1 MTTHSLNLSIRPR
14 RLRQAPWLR
23 ALIAE
28 HHLRSQDLIWPLFI
42 QEGQGVVTSIEG
54 LPGVERLSI
63 DKAVDAAR
71 EAHALGIPAIALFPV
86 TPSECKTVDGREAF
100 NPENLICRAI
110 RAIKQ
115 AVPEIGIVGDVAL
128 DPYTT
133 HGHDGLLMNNLP
145 LQGGGRREATGGG
158 DDCALVTPT
167 PTLPLTGGGSVVD
180 NDSTVAALC
189 RQALVLAEAG
199 CDIVAPSDMM
209 DGRVGEIRAALDA
222 AGHEHTLILSYAVK
236 YASALY
242 GPFRSA
248 VGSAGNLG
256 KADKRTYQMDPAN
269 LSEAMREVALDLE
282 QGADMVMVKP
292 ASLYLDVISR
302 VREVSDV
309 PVLAYHVSGE
319 YAMVKAAANAGMLDE
334 KAVMLETLLAI
345 KRAGATAILTYA
357 ARDVAKWLK
366 ESDASR

>member
-1 MTTHSLNLSIRPR
+1 MSTHSLNLPIRPR
-14 RLRQAPWLR
+14 RLRRTPWLR
-23 ALIAE
+23 ALVAE
-28 HHLRSQDLIWPLFI
+28 HHLRAEDLIWPLFI

-54 LPGVERLSI
+54 LPGVHRLSI

-86 TPSECKTVDGREAF
+86 TPSECKTADGREAF

-133 HGHDGLLMNNLP
+133 HGHDGLLIHNLP
-145 LQGGGRREATGGG
+145 LA
-158 DDCALVTPT
+158 
-167 PTLPLTGGGSVVD
+167 GGGSSDVD
-180 NDSTVAALC
+180 NDTTVAALC
-189 RQALVLAEAG
+189 SQALVLAEAG

-222 AGHEHTLILSYAVK
+222 QGHAHTLILSYAVK

-269 LSEAMREVALDLE
+269 LSEALREVALDLE

-292 ASLYLDVISR
+292 ASLYLDVIAR

-366 ESDASR
+366 ENEASCS

>member
-1 MTTHSLNLSIRPR
+1 MSTQSLNLPVRPR
-14 RLRQAPWLR
+14 RLRRTPWLR
-23 ALIAE
+23 ALVAE
-28 HHLRSQDLIWPLFI
+28 HHLRAEDLIWPLFI
-42 QEGQGVVTSIEG
+42 QDRQGVVTSIEG
-54 LPGVERLSI
+54 LPGVHRLSI
-63 DKAVDAAR
+63 DKAVEAAR
-71 EAHALGIPAIALFPV
+71 EAHTLGIPAIALFPV
-86 TPSECKTVDGREAF
+86 TPAERKTEDGREAF
-100 NPENLICRAI
+100 NPENLICRTI

-133 HGHDGLLMNNLP
+133 HGHDGLL
-145 LQGGGRREATGGG
+145 G
-158 DDCALVTPT
+158 DDGDVA
-167 PTLPLTGGGSVVD
+167 
-180 NDSTVAALC
+180 NDATVAALC

-222 AGHEHTLILSYAVK
+222 AGHQHTLILSYAVK

-269 LSEAMREVALDLE
+269 LSEALREVALDLE

-292 ASLYLDVISR
+292 ASLYLDVIAR

-357 ARDVAKWLK
+357 ARDVALWLK
-366 ESDASR
+366 

>member
-1 MTTHSLNLSIRPR
+1 MSTQSLNLPVRPR
-14 RLRQAPWLR
+14 RLRRTPWLR
-23 ALIAE
+23 ALVAE
-28 HHLRSQDLIWPLFI
+28 HHLRAEDLIWPLFV

-54 LPGVERLSI
+54 LPGVHRLSI
-63 DKAVDAAR
+63 DKAVEAAR
-71 EAHALGIPAIALFPV
+71 EAHALGIQAIALFPV
-86 TPSECKTVDGREAF
+86 TPTERKTEDGREAF
-100 NPENLICRAI
+100 NPENLICRAT

-133 HGHDGLLMNNLP
+133 HGHDGLL
-145 LQGGGRREATGGG
+145 G
-158 DDCALVTPT
+158 DDGDVA
-167 PTLPLTGGGSVVD
+167 
-180 NDSTVAALC
+180 NDATVEALC
-189 RQALVLAEAG
+189 KQALVLAEAG

-222 AGHEHTLILSYAVK
+222 AGHQHTLILSYAVK

-269 LSEAMREVALDLE
+269 LSEALREVALDLE

-292 ASLYLDVISR
+292 ASLYLDVIAR

-319 YAMVKAAANAGMLDE
+319 YAMVKASANAGMLDE

-357 ARDVAKWLK
+357 ARDVALWLK
-366 ESDASR
+366 